1 MSHRLQEALILKSVP
16 LHHTAPKYRSL
27 EPTYNF
33 QDLVR
38 LVLSFPSAIIQKIR
52 KEIGTMSK
60 QKRFSKLTIVAGIL
74 LTASATCFAQ
84 TESTSSQTES
94 TESVAVAINKAAK
107 FEIRESRTNTNSAV
121 EATTNETRPAF
132 SASLF
137 IA

>member
-1 MSHRLQEALILKSVP
+1 
-16 LHHTAPKYRSL
+16 
-27 EPTYNF
+27 
-33 QDLVR
+33 
-38 LVLSFPSAIIQKIR
+38 
-52 KEIGTMSK
+52 MSK

-137 IA
+137 IATAKESLTNSSLKPSAEIRTQTAMNSTDFSAPKKTQTVEFVASRGPKLPQ